1 MPTMGKDEEEQDVNL
16 PTERKEESNIEESKN
31 ELEVINKLIDA
42 EAELEKLADFIYFKK
57 NLGVKKDLLPPLE
70 LQIQMERGQ

>member
-1 MPTMGKDEEEQDVNL
+1 MPTIGKDEEEQDANL
-16 PTERKEESNIEESKN
+16 PTESKEESNIEESKN
-31 ELEVINKLIDA
+31 ELEVINKLIDG

-70 LQIQMERGQ
+70 L

>member
-1 MPTMGKDEEEQDVNL
+1 MPTIGKDEEEQDANL
-16 PTERKEESNIEESKN
+16 PTSESKEESNIEESKN
-31 ELEVINKLIDA
+31 ELEVINKLIDG

-70 LQIQMERGQ
+70 L